1 MLVGLWSWPTGKVTA
16 TEPLLKKFISPVWVF
31 FFVCFFCCFFLR
43 IFFFFF
49 FCFNKSKSLQ
59 GWCPKYI
66 VASLKRPAE
75 VQKTEWSLKEREREY
90 LVSGFSLGKNANQ
103 RKAEAELKRQ
113 LFRHWMK
120 SGIAP
125 RYRRMI
131 LNFKP
136 CKATLNEHTV
146 RDNRKWQFSNL
157 SSVK

>member
-16 TEPLLKKFISPVWVF
+16 TEPLLKKLISPVWV
-31 FFVCFFCCFFLR
+31 C
-43 IFFFFF
+43 FFFFF

-75 VQKTEWSLKEREREY
+75 VQKTEWSLKEIEREY

>member
-16 TEPLLKKFISPVWVF
+16 TEPLLRNLFHLCGFFCFFVF
-31 FFVCFFCCFFLR
+31 FFWGF
-43 IFFFFF
+43 FFFFF